1 MASWG
6 SAASKIGNRTDIAI
20 VGIGCRFPGAR
31 NVNEYWDLLS
41 EPKPQLRTVPDSR
54 WRRDA
59 FYNDDFRDTSA
70 AYSDKMALLDD
81 VGQFDAGHY
90 GIPPRRAR
98 SLDPQHR
105 LLVDLTR
112 EALQDAGWEAGGFE
126 REDTSVIMSLSD
138 SGYREM
144 STLHLRLRQLA
155 GGEFGRSAGAEL
167 AEAGSA
173 VGGLHATAMAG
184 LLLNMGPSSISSVF
198 DLHGESYALD
208 AACSGGLTAVANAV
222 FALRAGRCRIAVA
235 GGAQL
240 VLTPD
245 LLVGLCRIGA
255 VSRSGECRPFDE
267 RADGFVLGEGAGV
280 LVLRPLADAQA
291 AGDRVYAVI
300 RGVGLSNDGTVKGG
314 MMPQESG
321 QLLALR
327 RAYRDADVE
336 PGSVGYL
343 EAHGTATSVGDDVEI
358 NALGELRRDAAAPA
372 YLGAAK
378 SVVGHSLGTAGIAG
392 LIKSVLSVHKGQ
404 ILPQPDFEPAGHL
417 ALDEAGLRVAG
428 EVTPWVSP
436 DGPRRAGV
444 SAFGFGGTNVHV
456 VLEEFPAA
464 AEVPPSG
471 PQLLLLTARDRAGL
485 ARHAREVAEVLS
497 REPLPLATVAA
508 TLARRTLFAERLA
521 VVAEDCAVAQLMAA
535 SVALES
541 GQTGELAPGTYAGVV
556 APGAEVPAPD
566 LPLLELAALAVTGP
580 GLRPTLS
587 ATPPCTLPPSPLS
600 PREHWVVDAA
610 KRAKAQALAPLGG
623 RPSAEPVATQELPSA
638 RDVLAVVLEE
648 VARTSAFPATDLSAA
663 HLLIDDLGFDSL
675 MLTELEANL
684 RKRFPGQRFE
694 IDQERGVTIGAVAGL
709 ITPAVAVPFASVGD
723 GVLAA
728 EVSLVPEVVAPSV
741 AVPFASPAD
750 AGLAAE
756 VSLAPEVVAPAVAV
770 PFASVGDAGLAAEVS
785 LAPEVAAPPMAVPF
799 ASPADAGLAAPESV
813 APAGVADAPAP
824 GMSSH
829 AEAFASGVAGQ
840 TAPGVA
846 PLAPEAVVADGAG
859 WATPAATVLTAPAV
873 DAPALGLSSASPS
886 ESFASGVA
894 GPTAPAAPLV
904 PKAVGP
910 DEAGLTAPGAAPLVP
925 GTVPAAAGRTSPSAT
940 VPMTPAAVTP
950 AVAGTRAV
958 RMPPAPETV
967 AFDPAT
973 ASIDDFPE
981 AAAIDARLREFSD
994 LGVANPYFR
1003 KHQGRMTS
1011 TTSVGGREF
1020 LSFSSYNYLG
1030 LSGHPTVTA
1039 AVHDAVER
1047 YGTSVSGS
1055 RLLAG
1060 DRDLTRQ
1067 LETELASFL
1076 GTDDCLALVSGHA
1089 TNVSAIGHLVGPGD
1103 LVIHDS
1109 LAHDSILQGCAL
1121 SGATRRPFPHND
1133 VTQLADILRRTR
1145 ARFRRVLIVVEGAY
1159 SMDGDLADLPGLID
1173 LKKRYG
1179 ALLMVD
1185 EAHSIGTVG
1194 ATGAGVGEHYS
1205 VDRSDVDLWMG
1216 TLSKSLAGCGGY
1228 LAGSARTI
1236 QWLRYSLPG
1245 FVYSVGLTPA
1255 NAAASLA
1262 ALRVLRAEPV
1272 RLARLRV
1279 NSRLFLE
1286 LSRAAALP
1294 TGSASATPIV
1304 PCVVG
1309 DSTTT
1314 LRLATTLYDHGI
1326 IVDPILY
1333 PAVDESQT
1341 RLRFFLTSDHEADQL
1356 KYTVATVARELTRL
1370 RES

>member
-6 SAASKIGNRTDIAI
+6 SAAQEIGNRADIAI

-41 EPKPQLRTVPDSR
+41 EPKPQFRTVPDSR

-59 FYNDDFRDTSA
+59 FHNDDFRDASA

-81 VGQFDAGHY
+81 VGMFDAGHY

-126 REDTSVIMSLSD
+126 RDDTSVIMSLSE

-144 STLHLRLRQLA
+144 STLHIRLRQLA

-255 VSRSGECRPFDE
+255 VSRSGECRPFDS
-267 RADGFVLGEGAGV
+267 RADGFVLGEGAGA
-280 LVLRPLADAQA
+280 LVLRPLADARA

-327 RAYRDADVE
+327 RAYRDAGVE

-358 NALGELRRDAAAPA
+358 KALGELRRDATTPA

-404 ILPQPDFEPAGHL
+404 VLPQPDFEPARHL
-417 ALDEAGLRVAG
+417 ALEEAGLRVAG
-428 EVTPWVSP
+428 EVTPWTSP
-436 DGPRRAGV
+436 GPRRAGV

-456 VLEEFPAA
+456 VLEEFA
-464 AEVPPSG
+464 AEPTVFADG
-471 PQLLLLTARDRAGL
+471 AQLLLLTARDRAGL

-497 REPLPLATVAA
+497 REPLPLAAVAS

-521 VVAEDCAVAQLMAA
+521 VVADDLPDAVAKLVAA

-541 GQTGELAPGTYAGVV
+541 GMAGELAPATYAGVV
-556 APGAEVPAPD
+556 APGAEVPAGD
-566 LPLLELAALAVTGP
+566 LPLLDLAALAVSGP
-580 GLRPTLS
+580 GLRPAVETM
-587 ATPPCTLPPSPLS
+587 PPCTLPPSPLS
-600 PREHWVVDAA
+600 PREHWVVDEA
-610 KRAKAQALAPLGG
+610 KRVKAQTLPPLSGVA
-623 RPSAEPVATQELPSA
+623 SVPVVPQEVPSA

-648 VARTSAFPATDLSAA
+648 VARTSAFPVADLCAG
-663 HLLIDDLGFDSL
+663 HVLIDDLGFDSL

-684 RKRFPGQRFE
+684 RKRFPGQRLE
-694 IDQERGVTIGAVAGL
+694 VEQERGVTIGAVAGL
-709 ITPAVAVPFASVGD
+709 ITPAVP
-723 GVLAA
+723 
-728 EVSLVPEVVAPSV
+728 VVV
-741 AVPFASPAD
+741 
-750 AGLAAE
+750 
-756 VSLAPEVVAPAVAV
+756 
-770 PFASVGDAGLAAEVS
+770 
-785 LAPEVAAPPMAVPF
+785 
-799 ASPADAGLAAPESV
+799 
-813 APAGVADAPAP
+813 
-824 GMSSH
+824 
-829 AEAFASGVAGQ
+829 
-840 TAPGVA
+840 
-846 PLAPEAVVADGAG
+846 PLAPE
-859 WATPAATVLTAPAV
+859 
-873 DAPALGLSSASPS
+873 
-886 ESFASGVA
+886 
-894 GPTAPAAPLV
+894 
-904 PKAVGP
+904 
-910 DEAGLTAPGAAPLVP
+910 
-925 GTVPAAAGRTSPSAT
+925 R
-940 VPMTPAAVTP
+940 
-950 AVAGTRAV
+950 
-958 RMPPAPETV
+958 V

-981 AAAIDARLREFSD
+981 AAAIDSRLREFSD

-1003 KHQGRMTS
+1003 KHQGLMSS
-1011 TTSVGGREF
+1011 TTTVGGREY

-1030 LSGHPTVTA
+1030 LSGHPAVAA
-1039 AVHDAVER
+1039 AVHEAVER

-1067 LETELASFL
+1067 LETELAVFL

-1103 LVIHDS
+1103 LIVHDS
-1109 LAHDSILQGCAL
+1109 LAHDSILQGCGL

-1133 VTQLADILRRTR
+1133 VTALEDILRRTR

-1173 LKKRYG
+1173 VKKRYG
-1179 ALLMVD
+1179 CLLMVD

-1194 ATGAGVGEHYS
+1194 ASGAGVGEHFA

-1228 LAGSARTI
+1228 LAGSARTV

-1262 ALRVLRAEPV
+1262 ALRVLRAEPA
-1272 RLARLRV
+1272 RLARLRS
-1279 NSRLFLE
+1279 NAALFLS
-1286 LSRAAALP
+1286 LSRTASLP

-1326 IVDPILY
+1326 IVDPILH

-1341 RLRFFLTSDHEADQL
+1341 RLRFFLTSDHQAGQL
-1356 KYTVATVARELTRL
+1356 EYTVATVARELARL
-1370 RES
+1370 REG